1 MPRSAIILTLFL
13 AASSIEAQVTLLP
26 PGANQGQ
33 AAKPSE
39 TNYGPPRVI
48 ELDALSLMPESYQRS
63 HVIVAGD
70 ISELGVAHQ
79 WVLHD
84 GGATLLIIPG
94 REFSASQL
102 METAGKRMEIRGI
115 VRMLR
120 PKQYVGKPPV
130 DLDLVEDPL
139 LPPMPPPSNEL
150 PRASITVLA
159 MRDKSGPEII
169 KPQDMGGGVAL
180 RILEEPAAYL
190 NKTTKIIGQ
199 FRGRNLFGDLPANS
213 KRGKEDWVL
222 KEADNTAIWVMGK
235 APQGQ
240 GWKLDLDYKGD
251 SKTWLE
257 VEGKAEV
264 VNGVVYLKAARV
276 LPAKA
281 SGYES
286 RGPSRR

>member
-1 MPRSAIILTLFL
+1 MRRSAFL
-13 AASSIEAQVTLLP
+13 LAFLLGAPGAGAQVTLVA
-26 PGANQGQ
+26 PGSNQGQ
-33 AAKPSE
+33 PAKPSE

-48 ELDALSLMPESYQRS
+48 ELDALSIMPESYQRT
-63 HVIVAGD
+63 HVIVDGD
-70 ISELGVAHQ
+70 ISETGVKAQ
-79 WVLHD
+79 WVLHQ
-84 GGATLLIIPG
+84 GGASILLIPG
-94 REFSASQL
+94 KEFDSGRLLEA
-102 METAGKRMEIRGI
+102 AGRRVEIRGI
-115 VRMLR
+115 VRMIR
-120 PKQYVGKPPV
+120 PKQYVGRPPV

-139 LPPMPPPSNEL
+139 LPVLPPPSVEL
-150 PRASITVLA
+150 PRVSITVLA
-159 MRDKSGPEII
+159 IRDKEGPERVR
-169 KPQDMGGGVAL
+169 PDEMGGGVVL

-190 NKTTKIIGQ
+190 NKNTRIIGQ

-222 KEADNTAIWVMGK
+222 KEGDTAIWVTGRPPK
-235 APQGQ
+235 GE

-264 VNGVVYLKAARV
+264 VNGVVYLKASRV